1 MLKKIFIKKI
11 ILATAT
17 LFAISLLYLLPKEEK
32 LDITSEVE
40 YMDSAERSVIYLL
53 NDNNYL
59 CRTKVTISNNDINIK
74 AKELLETLIKEGK
87 NEDKITNGFKS
98 IIPSDTKINNIKYE
112 NNLIKVDFSK
122 ELLNVKKDYEEKIIE
137 AIIYTLTSINDI
149 KQVIIYVEG
158 EILSKLPKTGIN
170 LPSTL
175 NRSYGINKET
185 NIITYKD
192 VNKVTVYYLSK
203 NNNETYYIPVTKYVN
218 DNREKIKIIIDE
230 LASSY
235 MYNSNLMS
243 FLSSNIELLQAD
255 KELDTLFLVFNE
267 YIFTDMDT
275 KNILEEVI
283 YTINL
288 SVIDNYD
295 VKEVVYKV
303 NNEEIYKTDLKL
315 LEN

>member
-1 MLKKIFIKKI
+1 MLKKICIKKI
-11 ILATAT
+11 ILVSAT
-17 LFAISLLYLLPKEEK
+17 LFAISLLYLLPKEEQ
-32 LDITSEVE
+32 LEIISEVE
-40 YMDSAERSVIYLL
+40 YIDNTEKSVIYLL

-59 CRTKVTISNNDINIK
+59 CRTKVTISNNVINIK
-74 AKELLETLIKEGK
+74 AKELLETLIKDGK
-87 NEDKITNGFKS
+87 NENKITNGFKS
-98 IIPSDTKINNIKYE
+98 IIPSDTKINSINFE

-122 ELLNVKKDYEEKIIE
+122 ELLNVKRDYEEKIIE
-137 AIIYTLTSINDI
+137 SIIYTLTSIDEI
-149 KQVIIYVEG
+149 KQVIIYVDG
-158 EILSKLPKTGIN
+158 EILTKLPQTGIN

-175 NRSYGINKET
+175 DRSYGINKET
-185 NIITYKD
+185 DITTYKD

-203 NNNETYYIPVTKYVN
+203 NEDETYYIPVTKYMN
-218 DNREKIKIIIDE
+218 DNREKIKIIVDE

-235 MYNSNLMS
+235 MYSSNLMS
-243 FLSSNIELLQAD
+243 FLNSNIELLAAE

-275 KNILEEVI
+275 RNILEEVI

-288 SVIDNYD
+288 SIIDNYD

-303 NNEEIYKTDLKL
+303 NDEEIYKTDLKI